1 MNKGYARAFFEI
13 AKEDNVLNECKESFD
28 AFVTILKEEK
38 DFSLVLNSP
47 KIKLQ
52 EKKDL
57 IKNTFKNCSEDFIL
71 FLFVVLDNDRIANIE
86 QIYEEFLHLFNEANK
101 IKVALVIS
109 EKPLTKEEEEKLF
122 DSLSKYY
129 AGYKVVITNKVNP
142 TLLGGYHI
150 LVNGVSI
157 DLSVK
162 RKINDLEYHVLT
174 TKPSKEVF

>member
-38 DFSLVLNSP
+38 EFSLVLNSP

-129 AGYKVVITNKVNP
+129 AGYKVVIANKVNP
-142 TLLGGYHI
+142 SLLGGYHI